1 MWGGVL
7 LGKDRRRR
15 RWISGG
21 AWDGEKNEG
30 DGEGAVA
37 KGTTHRA
44 ETDPRWREAEA
55 ETEGRM
61 AAARKER

>member
-1 MWGGVL
+1 MER
-7 LGKDRRRR
+7 KTKEMAR
-15 RWISGG
+15 
-21 AWDGEKNEG
+21 EP
-30 DGEGAVA
+30 VA